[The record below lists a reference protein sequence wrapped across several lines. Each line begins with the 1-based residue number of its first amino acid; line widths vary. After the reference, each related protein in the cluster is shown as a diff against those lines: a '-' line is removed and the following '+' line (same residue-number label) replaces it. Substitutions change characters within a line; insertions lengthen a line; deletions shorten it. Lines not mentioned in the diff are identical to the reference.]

1 MSLIIFLWIVGY
13 LFSIGFL
20 WKEISIQTKRA
31 INEKFAFFIVLLG
44 LIIFWPS
51 AIGNYIVKLLER

>member
-20 WKEISIQTKRA
+20 QKEISVQVKRTDKENLA
-31 INEKFAFFIVLLG
+31 NFLVLLG

-51 AIGNYIVKLLER
+51 AIGYHIIKLLER